1 LSAANCILNSQAK
14 PVFKYDRELLID
26 SIGDIYLGVWNAD
39 RRYPSKFTL
48 AK

>member
-1 LSAANCILNSQAK
+1 MSSTNCILNSQAK
-14 PVFKYDRELLID
+14 PVFKHDRELFID

-39 RRYPSKFTL
+39 RRYPFKFTL